1 MVHEQAVTFG
11 AYVHVPYCA
20 TRCGYCDFNTYTSE
34 ELGPGVRRDTYV
46 EDVCREIDLAAEELR
61 SAQLDPPRELST
73 VFFGGGTPTLLP
85 AADLVRVL
93 RHLQEC
99 FGLGR
104 DAEVTTEANPESVNR
119 AYFDELRAGGFNRVS
134 LGMQSASPSVLRVLD
149 RRHTP
154 GRAVAAAREAADAG
168 FDRVSLDLIYGTP
181 GETADQW
188 RDTVQTAIDAG
199 VGHVSAYALT
209 VEPGTS
215 MGAAIRR
222 GEVPAPDPDVAAAR
236 YEVADDLLTDAG
248 FEWYE
253 ISNWAR
259 PGHECRHNIGYWT
272 PGFDWWGFGP
282 GAHSLV
288 GGIRFHNVKHPR
300 DYARALR
307 GGELP
312 IAQRERLS
320 DEERRIEAVML
331 GVRLRAG
338 LSTVDLPAGS
348 RAALNELESDG
359 LVVPTEDQRVMLS
372 RSGRLLA
379 DLVTLRLLG

>member
-1 MVHEQAVTFG
+1 MSGDRPRCRG
-11 AYVHVPYCA
+11 APLCA
-20 TRCGYCDFNTYTSE
+20 TR
-34 ELGPGVRRDTYV
+34 
-46 EDVCREIDLAAEELR
+46 
-61 SAQLDPPRELST
+61 
-73 VFFGGGTPTLLP
+73 P
-85 AADLVRVL
+85 AAGTIDRLLRRRHPDAAPGRRLGAGAAAPAGVL
-93 RHLQEC
+93 RPR
-99 FGLGR
+99 R

-248 FEWYE
+248 FGGTRFPTGLGRVT
-253 ISNWAR
+253 SAGTTSGT
-259 PGHECRHNIGYWT
+259 GHRDSTG
-272 PGFDWWGFGP
+272 GASVR

-348 RAALNELESDG
+348 RAALNELGVGRACGADRGPAGDALPVRQTAGRPGDPAAARLIPSTGGRTD
-359 LVVPTEDQRVMLS
+359 LAS
-372 RSGRLLA
+372 RC
-379 DLVTLRLLG
+379 